1 MKKLKIPKSMKGRLK
16 EVGKQNG
23 FKGADDFGAHLV
35 DRGLATYDGL
45 DTSLP
50 FGEQIEH
57 VVDTQ
62 GYSSAEELIEHLLER
77 GITAY
82 ANEDGLDREQFE
94 KRLRGLGYID

>member
-1 MKKLKIPKSMKGRLK
+1 MKKLKIPRSMKGRLK

-35 DRGLATYDGL
+35 EKGLATYDGL
-45 DTSLP
+45 DRSQSFEAQL
-50 FGEQIEH
+50 EH
-57 VVDTQ
+57 VVENQ
-62 GYSSAEELIEHLLER
+62 GYSSAEEVVEHLLER
-77 GITAY
+77 GIGAY